1 MLGTVFPHAFSTK
14 NIVSGFKAA
23 EIFPLDWN
31 LFTDDDLCS
40 SVTDRT
46 MLENGISF
54 PVSNSNECLN
64 KTFSDP
70 QPSTSS
76 HDSMPEE
83 ASVCIC
89 SAEVNNHAEIN
100 KLPVHNNLSPSD
112 SVGFHGQRIVT
123 PKNVQP
129 YPKSNK
135 RGRKPSTIFIPADT
149 SKKERIHQ
157 VKETDGKNKLLKLQE
172 RKRCRKIYSDTKTSK
187 LSRFEKKVG
196 EGHPAKLRK
205 INQVNQRKRDISS
218 SSSEDSIVSL
228 VDTNDEDSADEECI
242 FCHQLYNQDRSGE

>member
-1 MLGTVFPHAFSTK
+1 MLGTVFPYAFSTK

-31 LFTDDDLCS
+31 LFTDGDLCS

-100 KLPVHNNLSPSD
+100 KLPAHNNLSPSD

-123 PKNVQP
+123 PKN
-129 YPKSNK
+129 
-135 RGRKPSTIFIPADT
+135 
-149 SKKERIHQ
+149 
-157 VKETDGKNKLLKLQE
+157 
-172 RKRCRKIYSDTKTSK
+172 
-187 LSRFEKKVG
+187 
-196 EGHPAKLRK
+196 
-205 INQVNQRKRDISS
+205 
-218 SSSEDSIVSL
+218 DSIVSL
-228 VDTNDEDSADEECI
+228 VDTDDEDSANEECI
-242 FCHQLYNQDRSGE
+242 FCHQPYNQDCSGT